1 LRFLR
6 RVVFFAALRLVVLRL
21 VAFLAVV
28 FLRRVVFFAALRLV
42 VLRLAV
48 LRLVVLRLAVLRL
61 VVLRLVAFLAVVF
74 LRRVVLLAALR
85 LVVFLTAFFLV
96 VFFLEEAAFFLRLAG
111 MYCAPY
117 LEFLFGDLKL
127 EFANAL
133 KNLTLSYK
141 L

>member
-1 LRFLR
+1 MSLAVVLRFLR
-6 RVVFFAALRLVVLRL
+6 RVVFFAALRLV
-21 VAFLAVV
+21 AFLAVV
-28 FLRRVVFFAALRLV
+28 FLAVVLRFLRLVVFFAT
-42 VLRLAV
+42 LRLA
-48 LRLVVLRLAVLRL
+48 
-61 VVLRLVAFLAVVF
+61 VLRLVAFLAVVF

>member
-1 LRFLR
+1 MRFLR

-21 VAFLAVV
+21 VAFLAVLAV
-28 FLRRVVFFAALRLV
+28 VLRFLRLVVFFATLRLV

-48 LRLVVLRLAVLRL
+48 LRLVVFLAV
-61 VVLRLVAFLAVVF
+61 VFLAVVF